1 MHDYLADPNLRLV
14 ELFVAENATE
24 MRKSTPVALV
34 TGAS

>member
-1 MHDYLADPNLRLV
+1 MHDYLAAPKLRLL
-14 ELFVAENATE
+14 ELFGGESATE